1 LPCQCNLHEEKDF
14 NLAKELMAGFIAKEA
29 CVLPEKQQQAYTD
42 FYDSARKNNILDPKT
57 TLLIHLASAMALGCY
72 P

>member
-1 LPCQCNLHEEKDF
+1 MLS
-14 NLAKELMAGFIAKEA
+14 
-29 CVLPEKQQQAYTD
+29 EKQQQAFTG

-57 TLLIHLASAMALGCY
+57 TLLIHLASAMAFGCY

>member
-1 LPCQCNLHEEKDF
+1 
-14 NLAKELMAGFIAKEA
+14 M
-29 CVLPEKQQQAYTD
+29 LPEKQQQAYTD
-42 FYDSARKNNILDPKT
+42 FYESARKNDILNPKT